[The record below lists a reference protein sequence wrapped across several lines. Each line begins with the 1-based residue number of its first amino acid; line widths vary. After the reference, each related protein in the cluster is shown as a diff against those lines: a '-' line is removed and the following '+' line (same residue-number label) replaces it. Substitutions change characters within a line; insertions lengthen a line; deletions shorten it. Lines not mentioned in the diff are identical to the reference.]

1 MKKHSSSISFDDDF
15 KKRIKNQLI
24 GTETVSQ
31 FVFSATDQKLN
42 RLESKDNKAREKTL
56 MRDREILKEAIK
68 ETVIELKKEGV
79 L

>member
-1 MKKHSSSISFDDDF
+1 MNKHSSSISFDDDF

-56 MRDREILKEAIK
+56 IRDREILKEAIK
-68 ETVIELKKEGV
+68 EIFNEMRKEGSF
-79 L
+79 

>member
-1 MKKHSSSISFDDDF
+1 MNKHSSSISFDDDF

-56 MRDREILKEAIK
+56 MRDREILKEAIR
-68 ETVIELKKEGV
+68 EIFHEMRKEGSF
-79 L
+79 

>member
-1 MKKHSSSISFDDDF
+1 MKNHSSSISFDDNF

-31 FVFSATDQKLN
+31 FVFSATDQRLN
-42 RLESKDNKAREKTL
+42 RLESKDDKAREKTL
-56 MRDREILKEAIK
+56 MRDRVILKEAIK
-68 ETVIELKKEGV
+68 GMLIELKKEGV